1 MPAKYSVKTYKEN
14 GIYHAYNRGI
24 NKDVIF
30 KDDRDYRYFLYLLK
44 LYLVSPDDDD
54 GTNLSRGESII
65 QRGRFKD
72 KIVILAYALM
82 PNHLHLLLKQ
92 TSESDMSEFMR
103 SLLTNYSIYF
113 NKRYGRLGPLYQGAF
128 KAILVENDDYL
139 LHLSR
144 YIHLNPRCRGCHPLS
159 RKEYTSYEDYLGARK
174 TEWLDT
180 DLVLGCFE
188 SDDNRNFHGNKNYK
202 LFVDDLVFDSG
213 DYLGR
218 YTID

>member
-14 GIYHAYNRGI
+14 GIYHAYNRGV

-30 KDDRDYRYFLYLLK
+30 KDDRDYRYFLYLMK
-44 LYLVSPDDDD
+44 LYLVEPKDDE
-54 GTNLSRGESII
+54 TQMSRGDSLI

-72 KIVILAYALM
+72 KITVLVYALM

-92 TSESDMSEFMR
+92 THPSDMSEFMR

-113 NKRYGRLGPLYQGAF
+113 NKRHGRLGPLYQGRF

-139 LHLSR
+139 LHLSS
-144 YIHLNPRCRGCHPLS
+144 YIHLNPSCIGSHPMS
-159 RKEYTSYEDYLGARK
+159 KKEYTSYEDYLGVK
-174 TEWLDT
+174 NTEWVDTGLILDYFQS
-180 DLVLGCFE
+180 DEAE
-188 SDDNRNFHGNKNYK
+188 SFHKSKGYK
-202 LFVDDLVFDSG
+202 KFIEELIFDSG
-213 DYLGR
+213 DYLGK